1 MSSPLKLFRLQQI
14 DTQIDQANSRLREI
28 EKAINENPLLDQ
40 ASYNFQ
46 EAEKEYKAQQIA
58 LQNAED
64 NVRAQRTKIEQ
75 IESTLYSGK
84 ITNPKELQDL
94 QNETT
99 ALKRY
104 LQVLEDRQLEAM
116 IENDETRE
124 KYELASSHFQAIS
137 KKVYEENQVL
147 LNEKAGIQKDM
158 ERLTI
163 EKQSLLSSIDPD
175 LIALYQQL
183 RQQKR
188 GIAVAKIT
196 EKTCSACGSIL
207 TPATIQ
213 SSHSSNQIIHCPS
226 CGRVLYG
233 G

>member
-1 MSSPLKLFRLQQI
+1 MSTPLKLFRLQQI
-14 DTQIDQANSRLREI
+14 DTQMDQATNRIREI
-28 EKAINENPLLDQ
+28 EKAINENPILDQ
-40 ASYNFQ
+40 AFNNLK
-46 EAEKEYKAQQIA
+46 EAEKEYKVQQKA
-58 LQNAED
+58 LLDAED
-64 NVRAQRTKIEQ
+64 SVRAQRTKIEQ
-75 IESTLYSGK
+75 TESTLYSGK

-116 IENDETRE
+116 IENDEKRD
-124 KYELASSHFQAIS
+124 KYESASSQYQAIS
-137 KKVYEENQVL
+137 EKVKEENQVL
-147 LNEKAGIQKDM
+147 LKEKQGIQKDI
-158 ERLTI
+158 ERLSL
-163 EKQSLLSSIDPD
+163 EKQSLLSSIDLD
-175 LIALYQQL
+175 MIALYQQL
-183 RQQKR
+183 RQKKR

-213 SSHSSNQIIHCPS
+213 SAHLSSLIIYCPS